1 MNYMTEFKTIRFGL
15 VLLSVLMTAIFVSG
29 CSHTGAVH
37 YANDYT
43 VNPDGD
49 VENEELMAET
59 GMTSIGGGP
68 GGYR

>member
-1 MNYMTEFKTIRFGL
+1 MNIMKEEINLRHSL
-15 VLLSVLMTAIFVSG
+15 VLLMAASFISG

-37 YANDYT
+37 YANDTT
-43 VNPDGD
+43 VNPDAD
-49 VENEELMAET
+49 VETEELMEET

>member
-1 MNYMTEFKTIRFGL
+1 VTVMKELQTLRHSL
-15 VLLSVLMTAIFVSG
+15 VLLMVASFIGG

-37 YANDYT
+37 YANDTT
-43 VNPDGD
+43 VNPDAD
-49 VENEELMAET
+49 VETEELMAET

>member
-1 MNYMTEFKTIRFGL
+1 MIIMKEQLNLRHSL
-15 VLLSVLMTAIFVSG
+15 VLLMAASFISG

-37 YANDYT
+37 YANDTT
-43 VNPDGD
+43 VNPDAD
-49 VENEELMAET
+49 VETEALMEET

>member
-1 MNYMTEFKTIRFGL
+1 MTEFKSIRFGL
-15 VLLSVLMTAIFVSG
+15 LLLTLLMTASFVSG

-49 VENEELMAET
+49 VATAELMNEE
-59 GMTSIGGGP
+59 GITSLGAGP

>member
-1 MNYMTEFKTIRFGL
+1 MNEMQTIRVSL
-15 VLLSVLMTAIFVSG
+15 VLLMATSFLAG

-49 VENEELMAET
+49 MIGSEQLNEMGVTHL
-59 GMTSIGGGP
+59 GP
-68 GGYR
+68 GGGFR

>member
-1 MNYMTEFKTIRFGL
+1 MISMNEPHTLRHSL
-15 VLLSVLMTAIFVSG
+15 VLLMAASFISG

-43 VNPDGD
+43 VNPDAD
-49 VENEELMAET
+49 AIDESQMAEV
-59 GMTSIGGGP
+59 GMTHIGGGL

>member
-1 MNYMTEFKTIRFGL
+1 MTTMNDIQTLRSSL
-15 VLLSVLMTAIFVSG
+15 VLLMAASFIAG

-43 VNPDGD
+43 VNPDAD
-49 VENEELMAET
+49 VENEELMSET

>member
-1 MNYMTEFKTIRFGL
+1 MNPIQTIRFCL
-15 VLLSVLMTAIFVSG
+15 VLLMAMNFLAG

-49 VENEELMAET
+49 VIGSAQLNEMGVT
-59 GMTSIGGGP
+59 HIGP
-68 GGYR
+68 GGGFR